1 MTTDQIVKL
10 VIQVMGGLAIFIFGM
25 KLMSDG
31 LHKVAGEKMRSLL
44 KLFSANRFVAI
55 ISGCAVTAVIQSSS
69 ASTVM
74 VIGFVNAGLLTLVQA
89 IGIIF
94 GANIGTTVTAQLVA
108 FDISQIIMPSIIVG
122 LLLTFISRDKVAS
135 WGETIIGLGLVFLGM
150 KYMSGELKALST
162 QPAFA
167 AAFQTFKCAPV
178 NGFIPPLSLIGAIFI
193 GVIATLILQ
202 SSSAAT
208 GIIIALGASGLLD
221 IYTAIALVMGSNIGT
236 TVTAQLAAL
245 TANRVARQAAL
256 AHTLFNTLGVI
267 IICLSFLIVIN
278 GQPLFFQ
285 IIDWISGDGT
295 LPRKIANAHTVFN
308 IATTIILI
316 PVIPLLAKI
325 CEKVIPVDSKVK
337 FTKLE
342 KHLLETPAIALL
354 QASSELRRM
363 TKKAWKMI
371 DIVLQIPLNNED
383 PDKSVLKKLDE
394 REKQVDDMQGEI
406 TEYLSLLMHN
416 QQLTTRQAEQ
426 IPDLLHCTNDAERIG
441 DHTSIIRKLLKE
453 FKDEEG
459 KLSGEAIDEFKTL
472 YEVLAEQAQCTISL
486 LDSYSLEKQNTA
498 DKLRDRMVDLTA
510 KYEKNHLKRVRN
522 SKCMGASGVFFLEML
537 SEFRKISRHF
547 GNVTDRAQNLCK

>member
-1 MTTDQIVKL
+1 MKIMKDNEIALVKE
-10 VIQVMGGLAIFIFGM
+10 I
-25 KLMSDG
+25 
-31 LHKVAGEKMRSLL
+31 L
-44 KLFSANRFVAI
+44 K
-55 ISGCAVTAVIQSSS
+55 
-69 ASTVM
+69 
-74 VIGFVNAGLLTLVQA
+74 
-89 IGIIF
+89 
-94 GANIGTTVTAQLVA
+94 
-108 FDISQIIMPSIIVG
+108 
-122 LLLTFISRDKVAS
+122 K
-135 WGETIIGLGLVFLGM
+135 
-150 KYMSGELKALST
+150 
-162 QPAFA
+162 
-167 AAFQTFKCAPV
+167 
-178 NGFIPPLSLIGAIFI
+178 
-193 GVIATLILQ
+193 
-202 SSSAAT
+202 
-208 GIIIALGASGLLD
+208 LGASEEDCELVAEATIDADLKGFTSHGLGRFPQYLISIESGTINLKD
-221 IYTAIALVMGSNIGT
+221 NI
-236 TVTAQLAAL
+236 
-245 TANRVARQAAL
+245 
-256 AHTLFNTLGVI
+256 
-267 IICLSFLIVIN
+267 
-278 GQPLFFQ
+278 
-285 IIDWISGDGT
+285 
-295 LPRKIANAHTVFN
+295 
-308 IATTIILI
+308 TI
-316 PVIPLLAKI
+316 
-325 CEKVIPVDSKVK
+325 EK
-337 FTKLE
+337 
-342 KHLLETPAIALL
+342 ETPAIALL